1 MGKEI
6 LRKEGGLISRQVLE
20 VSDDTINDIAYR
32 LARLARLRVVNLSI
46 IGRIVAK

>member
-6 LRKEGGLISRQVLE
+6 LRKEGGLISQHVLE
-20 VSDDTINDIAYR
+20 VSDDTIHDIAYR
-32 LARLARLRVVNLSI
+32 LARLRADNLSI